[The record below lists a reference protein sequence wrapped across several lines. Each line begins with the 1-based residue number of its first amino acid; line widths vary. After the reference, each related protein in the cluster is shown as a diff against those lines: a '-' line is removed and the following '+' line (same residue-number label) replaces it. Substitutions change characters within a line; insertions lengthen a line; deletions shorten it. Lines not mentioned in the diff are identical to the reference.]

1 MGRLACLTLALLLV
15 SSCDV
20 STTGVGGEGKP
31 CFSDGTC
38 ESGLSCNSDNICE
51 GCHASCTGR
60 QCGDDGCGGSCG
72 ACPSATEFCNQ
83 SGQCIDD
90 CNAKECGASPNEG
103 FDCGACSARKLCIRG
118 RCEELMASMTG
129 GSFDMGS
136 ESGGP
141 DERPVHYVTLPPFE
155 IMKTEVTME
164 QYRQCVIDGACS
176 DPDSGRLC
184 NWNVSGHGAYP
195 INCVDWYQA
204 AFFCGW
210 AGGRLP
216 SEAEWEY
223 AARSGGRDMTYPW
236 GDDSPTCSLAN
247 YSGCEDETWTVC
259 TAAAGN
265 TSQGLCDMAG
275 NALEWVQDWYHDDY
289 SGAPSDGSAWESP
302 PGDHRVLRGGSWFSN
317 ADNLRSSIRFW
328 GDPSRRDSYLGFR
341 CAR

>member
-1 MGRLACLTLALLLV
+1 MGRLACLTMALLLV

-20 STTGVGGEGKP
+20 SNTGVGGEGEP

-90 CNAKECGASPNEG
+90 CNAKECGYSPNEW
-103 FDCGACSARKLCIRG
+103 FNCGTCPARELCIRG
-118 RCEELMASMTG
+118 TCEDLLVSMT
-129 GSFDMGS
+129 
-136 ESGGP
+136 
-141 DERPVHYVTLPPFE
+141 
-155 IMKTEVTME
+155 
-164 QYRQCVIDGACS
+164 
-176 DPDSGRLC
+176 
-184 NWNVSGHGAYP
+184 
-195 INCVDWYQA
+195 
-204 AFFCGW
+204 
-210 AGGRLP
+210 GGRLP

-247 YSGCEDETWTVC
+247 YSGCEDKTWTVC